1 MQLLPLEPQLHL
13 YAIQPM
19 SHTLASKAID
29 TKCVSGDK
37 VLGNTCLLTRTFSII
52 LYTLSVRDI
61 DILGIID
68 TAYLSPT
75 QTQQIN
81 FSFLDF
87 PLQDYIETSLMLQF
101 YR

>member
-1 MQLLPLEPQLHL
+1 M
-13 YAIQPM
+13 
-19 SHTLASKAID
+19 
-29 TKCVSGDK
+29 
-37 VLGNTCLLTRTFSII
+37 I

-75 QTQQIN
+75 QTQHIN